1 MATITKLSEARN
13 LKNIQNQTITINAD
27 IDLGT
32 ETITLGSGCRLEFS
46 ENGRFR
52 NGTLIG
58 TVTNEYLDI
67 TDFGASTTSNSGN
80 NAALTNA
87 MNLCD
92 NVFIPEGTFQVTG
105 SVNITRSGIRLFGN
119 GYHLSVIQSIY
130 YNTSDT
136 KTVDRERDKRLFNLV
151 TVNSGIENISIE
163 NLALQSKGSKKK
175 ANYLIKVH
183 EGTKNVHVKGC
194 LLDNATGGVIVYLE
208 CEWINIIGCRF
219 RNMVFL
225 PGGSGGEQNEDKTRT
240 LEGGAG
246 GYGVVFQQNKEKPGI
261 KHGVISS
268 CVFESTVI
276 RHAVYIQKS
285 SDVLISDNV
294 IYGTTAMNDNVG
306 GENLVNILN
315 TKGLTNDQLGNME
328 VNKHM
333 THFDYAFEY
342 KGSHNVRI
350 TNNYLK
356 GGIGFLNGMADAN
369 NIGGTMFLIKDNTA
383 VEFDNNLGK
392 ADCPN
397 GVKGDRNW
405 ICDIAIEGGAIII
418 NSDNLSDQ
426 Q

>member
-1 MATITKLSEARN
+1 MATITKLSEARG
-13 LKNIQNQTITINAD
+13 LKDIQNQTITINAD

-87 MNLCD
+87 MSLCD

-130 YNTSDT
+130 CTSDT
-136 KTVDRERDKRLFNLV
+136 NDLDREGDKNLFNLMN
-151 TVNSGIENISIE
+151 VNSGIENISIE
-163 NLALQSKGSKKK
+163 NLALQSKGSKTKT
-175 ANYLIKVH
+175 NYLIKVH

-194 LLDNATGGVIVYLE
+194 LFDNATGGVIVYPE
-208 CEWINIIGCRF
+208 CEWINIIGCKF

-225 PGGSGGEQNEDKTRT
+225 PGGSGGEQNDDKTRT
-240 LEGGAG
+240 KKGGAG
-246 GYGVVFQQNKEKPGI
+246 GYGVVLQQEKDKQGI
-261 KHGVISS
+261 NHCVISN

-306 GENLVNILN
+306 GENLVEILN
-315 TKGLTNDQLGNME
+315 NCGLSETQLENME

-342 KGSHNVRI
+342 KGCNNVRI

-369 NIGGTMFLIKDNTA
+369 DIGGTMFLIKDNTA

-405 ICDIAIEGGAIII
+405 IYDKAIEGGAIII